1 MRFEQNVDVLF
12 QGDSITD
19 TSRNRNDLYCLGK
32 GYANRIAGVLGHEL
46 AEAAPLFI
54 NKGISGNRVSDL
66 YARWNEDAIYLNPK
80 RLSIL
85 IGINDAWRIMNELPE
100 GAADR
105 FESAYRHLL
114 DITKQY
120 LPDTGLI
127 LCEPFILKCGAAE
140 ERWEDW
146 RTLVANYQSIVRELA
161 REYGAVLVE
170 LQKPFDEA
178 CNRTDASYWAGD
190 GVHPTA
196 AGHELIA
203 RAWIE
208 TVNNSNLKIG

>member
-19 TSRNRNDLYCLGK
+19 TSRNRDDLYCLGR
-32 GYANRIAGVLGHEL
+32 GYASRIAGTLGFEL
-46 AEAAPLFI
+46 AESEPLFV

-85 IGINDAWRIMNELPE
+85 IGINDAWRIMNELPD

-120 LPDTGLI
+120 LPATGLI
-127 LCEPFILKCGAAE
+127 LCEPFILKCGVAE
-140 ERWEDW
+140 EHWEDW
-146 RTLVANYQSIVRELA
+146 RTLVAGYQSTVRELA
-161 REYGAVLVE
+161 KDYGAVLVE

-178 CNRTDASYWAGD
+178 CKRTNASYWARD

-203 RAWIE
+203 KVWIE
-208 TVNNSNLKIG
+208 TVNNSELALP